1 MVTYSHYSSTKKILK
16 RVIIEHSI
24 RLKKKTF
31 QDSPFLQKL
40 LIVLNF
46 ILYYAKASSAINF
59 LRNKKKPKKV
69 FLDTQKFLTNPT

>member
-31 QDSPFLQKL
+31 QDSSISTKTFNSVKFHIILCKSIKCYKLFEEQK
-40 LIVLNF
+40 
-46 ILYYAKASSAINF
+46 KT
-59 LRNKKKPKKV
+59 KKGI
-69 FLDTQKFLTNPT
+69 LDTQKFLTNPT

>member
-1 MVTYSHYSSTKKILK
+1 MYFHYSLMKKILK
-16 RVIIEHSI
+16 RVIKEHSI

-31 QDSPFLQKL
+31 QDFPFLQKL

-46 ILYYAKASSAINF
+46 ILYYVKASSAINF
-59 LRNKKKPKKV
+59 LSNKKKPKKV